1 MPPRG
6 LRARL
11 TIAFLGIVAI
21 ALALSGYLVVDRVSH
36 EFELQERAA
45 QAARTSAVSS
55 AVRSLAQSVAGTK
68 RIIDSKG
75 NLNAKVRE
83 RFLLQD
89 PELQQLALE
98 IARADV
104 RVRFGTWDPDKE
116 HFSPAADSEF
126 LISSDGAVLE
136 PGEGRDSILLEP
148 NVELVGGAPTSIGI
162 EVTLISPLTTRA
174 WRVAGIT
181 GTITFVGILAMIF
194 AIIISAIAAA
204 RFAKPVQLLS
214 ETATAISDGD
224 LSARVPTG
232 IDVAANDEMVA
243 LLDDF
248 NLMADR
254 LQGSMQALRRERDR
268 GQEHLADVSHE
279 LRTPL
284 AALRAFVDLL
294 QDPATDAATRK
305 KLLVEAGRQLERMD
319 MLTSNILE
327 LSRFDAGIARPV
339 FMVADMR
346 ASVRAAVEQAS
357 AGARRA
363 GVAVDERMP
372 TRKVL
377 VRHDAVLVGQAV
389 ANLVSNALKF
399 TARGGRVLV
408 SVQLLSTGAATVS
421 VSDTGV
427 GISSEELPRI
437 FDRFYRGTEGLAAA
451 NQAARAT
458 GSGLGLAIVKSIV
471 DMHAGRIV
479 VESLPGEGTSFAL
492 TFPADP
498 EAVDEEVPEAATAPS
513 GPATLVS
520 FGRRAAAL
528 LGEVAKTSLRLRR
541 VLRADPPSSTVSE
554 TPASLSVAP
563 ESPKVL
569 KETPRD

>member
-1 MPPRG
+1 
-6 LRARL
+6 
-11 TIAFLGIVAI
+11 VAI
-21 ALALSGYLVVDRVSH
+21 ALALSGYLVVDRVSQ
-36 EFELQERAA
+36 EFETQERAA
-45 QAARTSAVSS
+45 QTARTAAVSS

-68 RIIDSKG
+68 NILNNNG
-75 NLNAKVRE
+75 ELNAKVRE
-83 RFLLQD
+83 RFSLQD

-104 RVRFGTWDPDKE
+104 RVRFGTWNPDKE
-116 HFSPAADSEF
+116 FFSPAAESEF
-126 LISSDGAVLE
+126 LISSEGAVLE
-136 PGEGRDSILLEP
+136 PGEARDSIQLEP
-148 NVELVGGAPTSIGI
+148 NVVIIGGAPSSISI

-174 WRVAGIT
+174 WRLAGIT
-181 GTITFVGILAMIF
+181 GTITFVGILAMIV
-194 AIIISAIAAA
+194 AIIISAFAAA

-214 ETATAISDGD
+214 ETATAISDGN
-224 LSARVPTG
+224 LSARVQTG
-232 IDVAANDEMVA
+232 IEVAANDEMVA
-243 LLDDF
+243 LLDQF

-294 QDPATDAATRK
+294 QDPATDEATRK
-305 KLLVEAGRQLERMD
+305 RLFVEAGRQLERMD
-319 MLTSNILE
+319 ALTSNILE

-339 FMVADMR
+339 FVVGDMR
-346 ASVRAAVEQAS
+346 SSVRAAVEQAA
-357 AGARRA
+357 AGARRV

-377 VRHDAVLVGQAV
+377 VRHDAALVGQAV
-389 ANLVSNALKF
+389 ANLVANALKF
-399 TARGGRVLV
+399 TARGGSVLV
-408 SVQLLSTGAATVS
+408 SVQLLSTGAATVT
-421 VSDTGV
+421 VRDTGV
-427 GISSEELPRI
+427 GISSDELPRI

-451 NQAARAT
+451 NRAARAT

-498 EAVDEEVPEAATAPS
+498 EALDDELPDAAPTQA

-554 TPASLSVAP
+554 QPASLSVAP
-563 ESPKVL
+563 ESIEVPK
-569 KETPRD
+569 ERPRD

>member
-1 MPPRG
+1 
-6 LRARL
+6 
-11 TIAFLGIVAI
+11 
-21 ALALSGYLVVDRVSH
+21 
-36 EFELQERAA
+36 
-45 QAARTSAVSS
+45 
-55 AVRSLAQSVAGTK
+55 
-68 RIIDSKG
+68 
-75 NLNAKVRE
+75 
-83 RFLLQD
+83 LLQD
-89 PELQQLALE
+89 PELQQLSLA
-98 IARADV
+98 IARSDV
-104 RVRFGTWDPDKE
+104 RVRFGTWNPDKE
-116 HFSPAADSEF
+116 FFSPAAESEF

-136 PGEGRDSILLEP
+136 PGEARDSILLEP
-148 NVELVGGAPTSIGI
+148 SVIIIDGGPRSIGI

-181 GTITFVGILAMIF
+181 GTITFVGILAMIV
-194 AIIISAIAAA
+194 AIIISTIAAA

-232 IDVAANDEMVA
+232 IEVAANDEMVA
-243 LLDDF
+243 LLDQF

-294 QDPATDAATRK
+294 QEPSTDEATRR
-305 KLLVEAGRQLERMD
+305 KLFVEAGRQLERMD
-319 MLTSNILE
+319 SLTSNILE
-327 LSRFDAGIARPV
+327 LSRFDAGIARPI
-339 FMVADMR
+339 FLVADMR
-346 ASVRAAVEQAS
+346 ASVQLAVEQAA

-377 VRHDAVLVGQAV
+377 VRHDSALVGQAV
-389 ANLVSNALKF
+389 ANLVANALKF
-399 TARGGRVLV
+399 TTRGGSVLV
-408 SVQLLSTGAATVS
+408 SVQLLSTGAATVT
-421 VSDTGV
+421 VRDTGV
-427 GISSEELPRI
+427 GISSDELPRI
-437 FDRFYRGTEGLAAA
+437 FDRFYRGTEGLAAT
-451 NQAARAT
+451 NRAARAT

-498 EAVDEEVPEAATAPS
+498 EAVGEEVPETAVAS
-513 GPATLVS
+513 TGPATLVS

-554 TPASLSVAP
+554 TPASLSAAP
-563 ESPKVL
+563 ESTEVP
-569 KETPRD
+569 KETPRG

>member
-1 MPPRG
+1 MSPRG

-11 TIAFLGIVAI
+11 TIAFLGIVVI
-21 ALALSGYLVVDRVSH
+21 SLALSGYLVVDRVSQ
-36 EFELQERAA
+36 EFETQERDA
-45 QAARTSAVSS
+45 QETRTAAVSS
-55 AVRSLAQSVAGTK
+55 AVRSLAQSVAGTQG
-68 RIIDSKG
+68 IIDDTG
-75 NLNAKVRE
+75 QLNLEVRE

-89 PELQQLALE
+89 SEIQQLALE

-104 RVRFGTWDPDKE
+104 RIRFGTWNPDKE
-116 HFSPAADSEF
+116 FFSPSAESEF
-126 LISSDGAVLE
+126 LISSDGAILDPKE
-136 PGEGRDSILLEP
+136 SRDSILLEP
-148 NVELVGGAPTSIGI
+148 SVVLLGGAPASIGI

-174 WRVAGIT
+174 WRVAEIT
-181 GTITFVGILAMIF
+181 RTIAFVAVLAMIV
-194 AIIISAIAAA
+194 AIIVSAFAAA

-224 LSARVPTG
+224 LAARVPTG
-232 IDVAANDEMVA
+232 LRVAANDEMVA
-243 LLDDF
+243 LLDQF

-268 GQEHLADVSHE
+268 GREHLADVSHE

-294 QDPATDAATRK
+294 QDPTTDSATK
-305 KLLVEAGRQLERMD
+305 KRLLSEAGRQLERMD
-319 MLTSNILE
+319 ALTSNILE

-339 FMVADMR
+339 FLIADMR
-346 ASVRAAVEQAS
+346 ASVRAAVEQAA

-377 VRHDAVLVGQAV
+377 VRHDTALVGQAV
-389 ANLVSNALKF
+389 ANLVANALKF
-399 TARGGRVLV
+399 TPRGGSVFV
-408 SVQLLSTGAATVS
+408 SVQLLSTGAATVT
-421 VSDTGV
+421 VRDTGV
-427 GISSEELPRI
+427 GISSDELPRI
-437 FDRFYRGTEGLAAA
+437 FNRFYRGTEGLAAA
-451 NQAARAT
+451 NRAT
-458 GSGLGLAIVKSIV
+458 RAMGSGLGLAIVKSIV
-471 DMHAGRIV
+471 DMHAGRVV
-479 VESLPGEGTSFAL
+479 VESLPDEGASFAL

-498 EAVDEEVPEAATAPS
+498 EAVGEEVPESTTVSP

-541 VLRADPPSSTVSE
+541 VLRADPPSSTVGVTTASGSE
-554 TPASLSVAP
+554 TPQGAKAP
-563 ESPKVL
+563 
-569 KETPRD
+569 KETLRD

>member
-11 TIAFLGIVAI
+11 TIAFLGVVAI
-21 ALALSGYLVVDRVSH
+21 SLALSGYLVIDRVSH
-36 EFELQERAA
+36 EFETQERAA
-45 QAARTSAVSS
+45 QTARTAAVSS

-68 RIIDSKG
+68 SILDSKG
-75 NLNAKVRE
+75 ELNAKVRE

-104 RVRFGTWDPDKE
+104 RVRFGTWNPDKE
-116 HFSPAADSEF
+116 FFSPAADSEF
-126 LISSDGAVLE
+126 LISSEGAVLE
-136 PGEGRDSILLEP
+136 PDEARDSIVLEP
-148 NVELVGGAPTSIGI
+148 NVVIIGGAPSSISI

-174 WRVAGIT
+174 WRLAGIT
-181 GTITFVGILAMIF
+181 GTITFVGILAMIV
-194 AIIISAIAAA
+194 AIIVSTFAAA

-214 ETATAISDGD
+214 ETATSISDGN

-232 IDVAANDEMVA
+232 IEVAANDEMVA
-243 LLDDF
+243 LLDQF
-248 NLMADR
+248 NLMAER

-294 QDPATDAATRK
+294 QDEGTDEATRK
-305 KLLVEAGRQLERMD
+305 RLFVEAGRQLERMD
-319 MLTSNILE
+319 SLTSNILE

-339 FMVADMR
+339 FVVADMR
-346 ASVRAAVEQAS
+346 SSVRAAVEQAA

-377 VRHDAVLVGQAV
+377 VRHDAALVGQAV
-389 ANLVSNALKF
+389 ANLVANALKF
-399 TARGGRVLV
+399 TARGGSVLV
-408 SVQLLSTGAATVS
+408 SVQLLSTGAATVT
-421 VSDTGV
+421 VRDTGV
-427 GISSEELPRI
+427 GISSDELPRI
-437 FDRFYRGTEGLAAA
+437 FDRFCGTEGLAAA
-451 NQAARAT
+451 NRAARAT

-498 EAVDEEVPEAATAPS
+498 EALGDEIPEVAPAQA

-554 TPASLSVAP
+554 TPASLSAAP
-563 ESPKVL
+563 ESTEAPKE
-569 KETPRD
+569 KPRG

>member
-1 MPPRG
+1 M
-6 LRARL
+6 
-11 TIAFLGIVAI
+11 
-21 ALALSGYLVVDRVSH
+21 
-36 EFELQERAA
+36 
-45 QAARTSAVSS
+45 SS

-68 RIIDSKG
+68 DILDSNG
-75 NLNAKVRE
+75 ELNAEVRE

-89 PELQQLALE
+89 PELQQLALD

-104 RVRFGTWDPDKE
+104 RVRFGTWNPDKE
-116 HFSPAADSEF
+116 FFSPAAESEF

-136 PGEGRDSILLEP
+136 PGEARDSILLEP
-148 NVELVGGAPTSIGI
+148 NVVIIGGAPSSISI

-174 WRVAGIT
+174 SRLAGIT
-181 GTITFVGILAMIF
+181 GTITFVGILAMIV
-194 AIIISAIAAA
+194 AIIVSTFAAA

-214 ETATAISDGD
+214 ETATSISDGN

-232 IDVAANDEMVA
+232 IEVAANDEMVA
-243 LLDDF
+243 LLDQF
-248 NLMADR
+248 NLMAER

-294 QDPATDAATRK
+294 QDEGTDEATRK
-305 KLLVEAGRQLERMD
+305 RLFVEAGRQLERMD
-319 MLTSNILE
+319 SLTSNILE

-339 FMVADMR
+339 FVVADMR
-346 ASVRAAVEQAS
+346 SSVRAAVEQAA

-377 VRHDAVLVGQAV
+377 VRHDAALVGQAV
-389 ANLVSNALKF
+389 ANLVANALKF
-399 TARGGRVLV
+399 TARGGSVLV
-408 SVQLLSTGAATVS
+408 SVQLLSTGAATVT
-421 VSDTGV
+421 VRDTGV
-427 GISSEELPRI
+427 GISSDELPRI

-451 NQAARAT
+451 NRAARAT

-498 EAVDEEVPEAATAPS
+498 EALGDELPEAAPTQA

-554 TPASLSVAP
+554 TPASLSAAP
-563 ESPKVL
+563 ESTEAPKE
-569 KETPRD
+569 KPRG

>member
-21 ALALSGYLVVDRVSH
+21 SLALSAFLVVDRVSK
-36 EFELQERAA
+36 EFETQERAA

-68 RIIDSKG
+68 NIIDSKG
-75 NLNAKVRE
+75 RLNTKVRE

-89 PELQQLALE
+89 PELQQLALG
-98 IARADV
+98 IARSDV
-104 RVRFGTWDPDKE
+104 RVRFGTWNPDKE
-116 HFSPAADSEF
+116 FFSPAAESEF

-136 PGEGRDSILLEP
+136 PGEARDSIQLEP
-148 NVELVGGAPTSIGI
+148 SVVIIGGAPVSIGI

-174 WRVAGIT
+174 WRLAGIT
-181 GTITFVGILAMIF
+181 GTIAFVGILAMIV
-194 AIIISAIAAA
+194 AIIISTIAAA

-232 IDVAANDEMVA
+232 LEVAANDEMVA
-243 LLDDF
+243 LLDQF

-284 AALRAFVDLL
+284 AALRAFIDLL
-294 QDPATDAATRK
+294 QEPSTDEATRK
-305 KLLVEAGRQLERMD
+305 KLFVEAGRQLERMD
-319 MLTSNILE
+319 SLTSNILE

-339 FMVADMR
+339 FVVADMR
-346 ASVRAAVEQAS
+346 ASVQLAVEQAA

-377 VRHDAVLVGQAV
+377 VRHDAALVGQAV
-389 ANLVSNALKF
+389 ANLVANALKF
-399 TARGGRVLV
+399 TTRGGSVLV
-408 SVQLLSTGAATVS
+408 SVQLLSTGAATVT
-421 VSDTGV
+421 VRDTGV
-427 GISSEELPRI
+427 GISSDELPRI

-451 NQAARAT
+451 SRAARAT

-492 TFPADP
+492 TFPVDP
-498 EAVDEEVPEAATAPS
+498 EAIEEEVPEAPPAEA

-528 LGEVAKTSLRLRR
+528 LGEVAKTSLRLRS
-541 VLRADPPSSTVSE
+541 VLRADPPSSTLSE

-563 ESPKVL
+563 ESSEVPKESL
-569 KETPRD
+569 RD

>member
-1 MPPRG
+1 
-6 LRARL
+6 
-11 TIAFLGIVAI
+11 VAI
-21 ALALSGYLVVDRVSH
+21 SLALSAYLVVDRVSQ
-36 EFELQERAA
+36 EFETQERAA
-45 QAARTSAVSS
+45 QTARTAAVSS
-55 AVRSLAQSVAGTK
+55 AIRSLAQSVAGTDD
-68 RIIDSKG
+68 IIDSKG
-75 NLNAKVRE
+75 QLNEKVRE

-89 PELQQLALE
+89 PELQQLALG

-104 RVRFGTWDPDKE
+104 RVRFGTWNPDKE
-116 HFSPAADSEF
+116 FFSPAAESEF
-126 LISSDGAVLE
+126 QISSDGAVLE
-136 PGEGRDSILLEP
+136 PGEARDSIQLEP
-148 NVELVGGAPTSIGI
+148 SVVIIGGAPSSISI
-162 EVTLISPLTTRA
+162 EVTLISPLTTRE
-174 WRVAGIT
+174 WRLAGIT
-181 GTITFVGILAMIF
+181 GTITFVGILAMIV
-194 AIIISAIAAA
+194 AIIISTIAAA

-232 IDVAANDEMVA
+232 IEVAANDEMVA
-243 LLDDF
+243 LLNQF

-254 LQGSMQALRRERDR
+254 LQGSMQALRRERDL

-294 QDPATDAATRK
+294 QDSGTDEATRK
-305 KLLVEAGRQLERMD
+305 KLFIEAGRQLERMD
-319 MLTSNILE
+319 SLTSNILE

-339 FMVADMR
+339 FVVADIR
-346 ASVRAAVEQAS
+346 ASVQLAVEQAA

-363 GVAVDERMP
+363 GVAVDERVP

-377 VRHDAVLVGQAV
+377 VRHDAALVGQAV
-389 ANLVSNALKF
+389 ANLVANALKF
-399 TARGGRVLV
+399 TTRGGSVLV
-408 SVQLLSTGAATVS
+408 SVQLLSTGAATVT
-421 VSDTGV
+421 VRDTGV
-427 GISSEELPRI
+427 GISSDELPRI

-451 NQAARAT
+451 SRAARAT

-498 EAVDEEVPEAATAPS
+498 EAVEEEVPEAPLTEA

-528 LGEVAKTSLRLRR
+528 LGEVAKTSLRLRS

-563 ESPKVL
+563 ESAEDP
-569 KETPRD
+569 KETQRG

>member
-1 MPPRG
+1 M
-6 LRARL
+6 
-11 TIAFLGIVAI
+11 AI
-21 ALALSGYLVVDRVSH
+21 SLVLSAYLVVDRVSQ
-36 EFELQERAA
+36 EFETQERAA
-45 QAARTSAVSS
+45 QTARTAAVSS
-55 AVRSLAQSVAGTK
+55 AIRSLAQSVAGTDD
-68 RIIDSKG
+68 IIDSKG
-75 NLNAKVRE
+75 QLNEKVRE

-89 PELQQLALE
+89 PELQQLALG

-104 RVRFGTWDPDKE
+104 RVRFGTWNPDKE
-116 HFSPAADSEF
+116 FFSPAAESEF
-126 LISSDGAVLE
+126 QISSDGAVLE
-136 PGEGRDSILLEP
+136 PGEARDSIQLEP
-148 NVELVGGAPTSIGI
+148 SVVIIGGAPSSISI
-162 EVTLISPLTTRA
+162 EVTLISPLTTRE
-174 WRVAGIT
+174 WRLAGIT
-181 GTITFVGILAMIF
+181 GTITFVGILAMIV
-194 AIIISAIAAA
+194 AIIISTIAAA

-232 IDVAANDEMVA
+232 IEVAANDEMVA
-243 LLDDF
+243 LLNQF

-294 QDPATDAATRK
+294 QDSGADEVTRK
-305 KLLVEAGRQLERMD
+305 KLFIEAGRQLERMD
-319 MLTSNILE
+319 SLTSNILE

-339 FMVADMR
+339 FVVADMR
-346 ASVRAAVEQAS
+346 ASVQLAVEQA
-357 AGARRA
+357 AVGARRA
-363 GVAVDERMP
+363 GVAVDERVP

-377 VRHDAVLVGQAV
+377 VRHDAALVGQAV
-389 ANLVSNALKF
+389 ANLVANALKF
-399 TARGGRVLV
+399 TTRGGSVLV
-408 SVQLLSTGAATVS
+408 SVQLLSTGAATVT
-421 VSDTGV
+421 VRDTGV
-427 GISSEELPRI
+427 GISSDELPRI
-437 FDRFYRGTEGLAAA
+437 FDRFYRGTEGLAATSR
-451 NQAARAT
+451 AARAT

-498 EAVDEEVPEAATAPS
+498 EAVEEEVPEAPLTEA

-528 LGEVAKTSLRLRR
+528 LGEVAKTSLRLRS

-563 ESPKVL
+563 ESAEDP
-569 KETPRD
+569 KETQRG

>member
-1 MPPRG
+1 M
-6 LRARL
+6 
-11 TIAFLGIVAI
+11 IVAI
-21 ALALSGYLVVDRVSH
+21 IVS
-36 EFELQERAA
+36 
-45 QAARTSAVSS
+45 T
-55 AVRSLAQSVAGTK
+55 
-68 RIIDSKG
+68 
-75 NLNAKVRE
+75 
-83 RFLLQD
+83 
-89 PELQQLALE
+89 
-98 IARADV
+98 
-104 RVRFGTWDPDKE
+104 
-116 HFSPAADSEF
+116 
-126 LISSDGAVLE
+126 
-136 PGEGRDSILLEP
+136 
-148 NVELVGGAPTSIGI
+148 
-162 EVTLISPLTTRA
+162 
-174 WRVAGIT
+174 
-181 GTITFVGILAMIF
+181 
-194 AIIISAIAAA
+194 IAAA

-214 ETATAISDGD
+214 ETATEISEGN

-232 IDVAANDEMVA
+232 IEVAANDEMVA
-243 LLDDF
+243 LLDQF

-294 QDPATDAATRK
+294 QDPATDEATRK
-305 KLLVEAGRQLERMD
+305 RLFVEAGRQLERMD
-319 MLTSNILE
+319 SLTSNILE

-339 FMVADMR
+339 FVVGDMR
-346 ASVRAAVEQAS
+346 SSVRAAVEQAA
-357 AGARRA
+357 AGARRV

-377 VRHDAVLVGQAV
+377 VRHDAALVGQAV
-389 ANLVSNALKF
+389 ANLVANALKF
-399 TARGGRVLV
+399 TARGGSVLV
-408 SVQLLSTGAATVS
+408 SVQLLSTGAATVT
-421 VSDTGV
+421 VRDTGV
-427 GISSEELPRI
+427 GISSDELPRI

-451 NQAARAT
+451 NRAARAT

-498 EAVDEEVPEAATAPS
+498 EAVDDELPEAAPAQA

-554 TPASLSVAP
+554 QPASLSVAP
-563 ESPKVL
+563 ESAAVPKE
-569 KETPRD
+569 KPRD

>member
-1 MPPRG
+1 
-6 LRARL
+6 
-11 TIAFLGIVAI
+11 VAI
-21 ALALSGYLVVDRVSH
+21 SLVLSAYLVVDRVSQ
-36 EFELQERAA
+36 EFETQERAA
-45 QAARTSAVSS
+45 QTARTAAVSS
-55 AVRSLAQSVAGTK
+55 AIRSLAQSVAGTDD
-68 RIIDSKG
+68 IIDSKG
-75 NLNAKVRE
+75 QLNEKVRE

-89 PELQQLALE
+89 PELQQLALG

-104 RVRFGTWDPDKE
+104 RVRFGTWNPDKE
-116 HFSPAADSEF
+116 FFSPAAESEF
-126 LISSDGAVLE
+126 QISSDGAALE
-136 PGEGRDSILLEP
+136 PGEARDSIQLEP
-148 NVELVGGAPTSIGI
+148 SVVIIGGAPSSISI

-174 WRVAGIT
+174 SRLAGIT
-181 GTITFVGILAMIF
+181 GTITFVGILAMIV
-194 AIIISAIAAA
+194 AIIVSTIAAA

-232 IDVAANDEMVA
+232 IEVAANDEMVA
-243 LLDDF
+243 LLNQF

-268 GQEHLADVSHE
+268 GREHLADVSHE

-294 QDPATDAATRK
+294 QDSGTDEVTRK
-305 KLLVEAGRQLERMD
+305 RLFAEAGRQLERMD
-319 MLTSNILE
+319 SLTSNILE

-339 FMVADMR
+339 FVVADIR
-346 ASVRAAVEQAS
+346 ASVQLAVEQAA

-363 GVAVDERMP
+363 GVAVDERVP

-377 VRHDAVLVGQAV
+377 VRHDAALVGQAV
-389 ANLVSNALKF
+389 ANLVANALKF
-399 TARGGRVLV
+399 TTRGGSVLV
-408 SVQLLSTGAATVS
+408 SVQLLSTGAATVT
-421 VSDTGV
+421 VRDTGV
-427 GISSEELPRI
+427 GISSDELPRI
-437 FDRFYRGTEGLAAA
+437 FDRFYRGTEGLAATSR
-451 NQAARAT
+451 AARAT

-498 EAVDEEVPEAATAPS
+498 EAVEEEVPEAPLTEA

-528 LGEVAKTSLRLRR
+528 LGEVAKTSLRLRS

-563 ESPKVL
+563 ESAEDP
-569 KETPRD
+569 KETQRG

>member
-1 MPPRG
+1 M
-6 LRARL
+6 
-11 TIAFLGIVAI
+11 
-21 ALALSGYLVVDRVSH
+21 
-36 EFELQERAA
+36 
-45 QAARTSAVSS
+45 
-55 AVRSLAQSVAGTK
+55 AGNK
-68 RIIDSKG
+68 QIIDSKG
-75 NLNAKVRE
+75 KLNVKVRE

-104 RVRFGTWDPDKE
+104 LVRFGTLNPDTE

-126 LISSDGAVLE
+126 LISSDSAVLAADE
-136 PGEGRDSILLEP
+136 ARDSIQLEP
-148 NVELVGGAPTSIGI
+148 SVELIGGAPSSVAI
-162 EVTLISPLTTRA
+162 EVTLISPLTTRE
-174 WRVAGIT
+174 WRIAGIT
-181 GTITFVGILAMIF
+181 GTITFVGIVAMIV

-214 ETATAISDGD
+214 ETATAISEGN

-243 LLDDF
+243 LLTKF

-254 LQGSMQALRRERDR
+254 LEGSMKALRRERDL

-294 QDPATDAATRK
+294 QDPSTDEATRK
-305 KLLVEAGRQLERMD
+305 KLFVESSRQLERMD
-319 MLTSNILE
+319 ALTSNILE
-327 LSRFDAGIARPV
+327 LSRFDAGIARPAFV
-339 FMVADMR
+339 VTDMR
-346 ASVRAAVEQAS
+346 GSVRAAVEQAA

-363 GVAVDERMP
+363 GVAVDERLP

-377 VRHDAVLVGQAV
+377 VRHDPALVGQAV
-389 ANLVSNALKF
+389 ANLVANALKF
-399 TARGGRVLV
+399 TPRGGNVVV
-408 SVQLLSTGAATVS
+408 SIQLLSTGAATVT
-421 VSDTGV
+421 VRDTGV

-451 NQAARAT
+451 NRAARAT

-471 DMHAGRIV
+471 DLHAGRIV

-498 EAVDEEVPEAATAPS
+498 EALGEEVPDPS
-513 GPATLVS
+513 PTQPGPATLVS

-554 TPASLSVAP
+554 TPAQLSAAP
-563 ESPKVL
+563 TSPDEP
-569 KETPRD
+569 KENPGG

>member
-1 MPPRG
+1 
-6 LRARL
+6 
-11 TIAFLGIVAI
+11 VAI
-21 ALALSGYLVVDRVSH
+21 SLVLSAYLVVDRVSQ
-36 EFELQERAA
+36 EFETQERAA
-45 QAARTSAVSS
+45 QTARTAAVSS
-55 AVRSLAQSVAGTK
+55 AIRSLAQSVAGTDD
-68 RIIDSKG
+68 IIDSKG
-75 NLNAKVRE
+75 QLNEKVRE

-89 PELQQLALE
+89 PELQQLALG

-104 RVRFGTWDPDKE
+104 RVRFGTWNPDKE
-116 HFSPAADSEF
+116 FFSPAAESEF
-126 LISSDGAVLE
+126 QISSDGAALE
-136 PGEGRDSILLEP
+136 PGEARDSIQLEP
-148 NVELVGGAPTSIGI
+148 SVVIIGGAPSSISI

-174 WRVAGIT
+174 SRLAGIT
-181 GTITFVGILAMIF
+181 GTITFVGILAMIV
-194 AIIISAIAAA
+194 AIIVSTIAAA

-232 IDVAANDEMVA
+232 IEVAANDEMVA
-243 LLDDF
+243 LLNQF

-294 QDPATDAATRK
+294 QDPGTDEVTRK
-305 KLLVEAGRQLERMD
+305 RLFAEASRQLERMD
-319 MLTSNILE
+319 SLTSNILE

-339 FMVADMR
+339 FVVADMR
-346 ASVRAAVEQAS
+346 ASVQLAVEQAA

-363 GVAVDERMP
+363 GVAVDERVP

-377 VRHDAVLVGQAV
+377 VRHDAALVGQAV
-389 ANLVSNALKF
+389 ANLVANALKF
-399 TARGGRVLV
+399 TTRGGSVLV
-408 SVQLLSTGAATVS
+408 SVQLLSTGAATVT
-421 VSDTGV
+421 VRDTGV
-427 GISSEELPRI
+427 GISSDELPRI
-437 FDRFYRGTEGLAAA
+437 FDRFYRGTEGLAATSR
-451 NQAARAT
+451 AARAT

-498 EAVDEEVPEAATAPS
+498 EAVEEEVPEAPLTEA

-528 LGEVAKTSLRLRR
+528 LGEVAKTSLRLRS

-563 ESPKVL
+563 ESAEDL
-569 KETPRD
+569 KETQRG

>member
-1 MPPRG
+1 M
-6 LRARL
+6 
-11 TIAFLGIVAI
+11 AI
-21 ALALSGYLVVDRVSH
+21 SLVLSAYLVVDRVSQ
-36 EFELQERAA
+36 EFETQERAA
-45 QAARTSAVSS
+45 QTARTAAVSS
-55 AVRSLAQSVAGTK
+55 AIRSLAQSVAGTDD
-68 RIIDSKG
+68 IIDSKG
-75 NLNAKVRE
+75 QLNEKVRE

-89 PELQQLALE
+89 PELQQLALG

-104 RVRFGTWDPDKE
+104 RVRFGTWNPDKE
-116 HFSPAADSEF
+116 FFSPAAESEF
-126 LISSDGAVLE
+126 QISSDGAALE
-136 PGEGRDSILLEP
+136 PGEARDSIQLEP
-148 NVELVGGAPTSIGI
+148 SVVIIGGAPSSISI

-174 WRVAGIT
+174 SRLAGIT
-181 GTITFVGILAMIF
+181 GTITFVGILAMIV
-194 AIIISAIAAA
+194 AIIVSTIAAA

-232 IDVAANDEMVA
+232 IEVAANDEMVA
-243 LLDDF
+243 LLNQF

-294 QDPATDAATRK
+294 QDPGTDEVTRK
-305 KLLVEAGRQLERMD
+305 RLFAEAGRQLERMD
-319 MLTSNILE
+319 SLTSNILE

-339 FMVADMR
+339 FVVADIR
-346 ASVRAAVEQAS
+346 ASVQLAVEQAA

-363 GVAVDERMP
+363 GVAVDERVP

-377 VRHDAVLVGQAV
+377 VRHDAALVGQAV
-389 ANLVSNALKF
+389 ANLVANALKF
-399 TARGGRVLV
+399 TTRGGSVLV
-408 SVQLLSTGAATVS
+408 SVQLLSTGAATVT
-421 VSDTGV
+421 VRDTGV
-427 GISSEELPRI
+427 GISSDELPRI
-437 FDRFYRGTEGLAAA
+437 FDRFYRGTEGLAATSR
-451 NQAARAT
+451 AARAT

-498 EAVDEEVPEAATAPS
+498 EAVEEEVPEAPLTEA

-528 LGEVAKTSLRLRR
+528 LGEVAKTSLRLRS

-563 ESPKVL
+563 ESAEDL
-569 KETPRD
+569 KETQRG

>member
-1 MPPRG
+1 
-6 LRARL
+6 
-11 TIAFLGIVAI
+11 VAI
-21 ALALSGYLVVDRVSH
+21 SLALSGYLVVDRVSQ
-36 EFELQERAA
+36 EFETQERAA
-45 QAARTSAVSS
+45 QTARTAAVSS

-68 RIIDSKG
+68 DILDSNG
-75 NLNAKVRE
+75 ELNAEVRE

-89 PELQQLALE
+89 PELQQLALD

-104 RVRFGTWDPDKE
+104 RVRFGTWNPDKE
-116 HFSPAADSEF
+116 FFSPAAESEF

-136 PGEGRDSILLEP
+136 PGEARDSILLEP
-148 NVELVGGAPTSIGI
+148 NVVIIGGAPSSISI

-174 WRVAGIT
+174 SRLAGVT
-181 GTITFVGILAMIF
+181 GTITFVGILAMIVS
-194 AIIISAIAAA
+194 IIISTIAAA

-232 IDVAANDEMVA
+232 IAVAANDEMVA
-243 LLDDF
+243 LLDQF

-294 QDPATDAATRK
+294 QDPGTDEATRK
-305 KLLVEAGRQLERMD
+305 KLFVEAGRQLERMD
-319 MLTSNILE
+319 SLTSNILE

-339 FMVADMR
+339 FVVADVR
-346 ASVRAAVEQAS
+346 ASVQLAVEQAA

-377 VRHDAVLVGQAV
+377 VRHDAALVGQAV
-389 ANLVSNALKF
+389 ANLVANALKF
-399 TARGGRVLV
+399 TARGGSVLV
-408 SVQLLSTGAATVS
+408 SVQLLSTGAATVT
-421 VSDTGV
+421 VRDTGV
-427 GISSEELPRI
+427 GISSDELPRI
-437 FDRFYRGTEGLAAA
+437 FDRFYRGTEGLAAT
-451 NQAARAT
+451 NRAARAT

-498 EAVDEEVPEAATAPS
+498 EVVGDELPEAAPAQT

-528 LGEVAKTSLRLRR
+528 LGEVAKTSLRLRS
-541 VLRADPPSSTVSE
+541 VLRADPPSSTLSE

-563 ESPKVL
+563 ESAEDP
-569 KETPRD
+569 KETPRG

>member
-1 MPPRG
+1 VPPRG

-148 NVELVGGAPTSIGI
+148 NIELIGGAPSSVGI

-181 GTITFVGILAMIF
+181 GTIIFVGIIAMIF

-214 ETATAISDGD
+214 ETAMAISDGD

-232 IDVAANDEMVA
+232 IEVAANEEMVA

-305 KLLVEAGRQLERMD
+305 KLFVEAGRQLERMD

-339 FMVADMR
+339 FMVGDMR
-346 ASVRAAVEQAS
+346 ASVRAAVEQAA

-399 TARGGRVLV
+399 TPRGGSVLV

-421 VSDTGV
+421 VRDTGV

-498 EAVDEEVPEAATAPS
+498 EAVDEEVPDAASAPS

-528 LGEVAKTSLRLRR
+528 LGEVAKTTLRLRR

-563 ESPKVL
+563 ESPKAL

>member
-1 MPPRG
+1 VPPRG

-148 NVELVGGAPTSIGI
+148 NIELIGGAPSSVGI

-181 GTITFVGILAMIF
+181 GTIIFVGIIAMIF

-214 ETATAISDGD
+214 ETAMAISDGD

-232 IDVAANDEMVA
+232 IEVAANEEMVA

-305 KLLVEAGRQLERMD
+305 KLFVEAGRQLERMD

-346 ASVRAAVEQAS
+346 ASVRAAVEQAA

-399 TARGGRVLV
+399 TPRGGSVLV

-421 VSDTGV
+421 VRDTGV

-498 EAVDEEVPEAATAPS
+498 EAVDEEVPDAASAPS

-528 LGEVAKTSLRLRR
+528 LGEVAKTTLRLRR

-563 ESPKVL
+563 ESPEGL

>member
-36 EFELQERAA
+36 EFETQERAA

-75 NLNAKVRE
+75 NLNTNVRE

-89 PELQQLALE
+89 PELQQLALA

-136 PGEGRDSILLEP
+136 AGEARDSILLEP
-148 NVELVGGAPTSIGI
+148 NVVVIGGAPSSIGI

-174 WRVAGIT
+174 WRVAGVT
-181 GTITFVGILAMIF
+181 GTITFVGILAMIV
-194 AIIISAIAAA
+194 AIIISAFAAA

-214 ETATAISDGD
+214 ETATAISDGN

-232 IDVAANDEMVA
+232 IEVAANDEMVA

-294 QDPATDAATRK
+294 QDEGTDEVTRK
-305 KLLVEAGRQLERMD
+305 KLFVEAGRQLERMD
-319 MLTSNILE
+319 QLTSNILE

-339 FMVADMR
+339 FVVADMR
-346 ASVRAAVEQAS
+346 TSVRAAVEQAA

-377 VRHDAVLVGQAV
+377 VRHDAMLVGQAV
-389 ANLVSNALKF
+389 ANLVANALKF
-399 TARGGRVLV
+399 TARGGSVLV
-408 SVQLLSTGAATVS
+408 SVQLLSTGAATVT
-421 VSDTGV
+421 VRDTGV

-451 NQAARAT
+451 NRAARAT

-498 EAVDEEVPEAATAPS
+498 EAIGEEAPEAAAAPS

-528 LGEVAKTSLRLRR
+528 VGEVAKTSLRLRR
-541 VLRADPPSSTVSE
+541 VLRADPSSSTVSE
-554 TPASLSVAP
+554 TPASESVAP
-563 ESPKVL
+563 EHSETL

>member
-1 MPPRG
+1 
-6 LRARL
+6 
-11 TIAFLGIVAI
+11 
-21 ALALSGYLVVDRVSH
+21 
-36 EFELQERAA
+36 
-45 QAARTSAVSS
+45 
-55 AVRSLAQSVAGTK
+55 
-68 RIIDSKG
+68 
-75 NLNAKVRE
+75 
-83 RFLLQD
+83 LLQD
-89 PELQQLALE
+89 PELQQLALD

-104 RVRFGTWDPDKE
+104 RVRFGTWNPDKE
-116 HFSPAADSEF
+116 FFSPAAESEF

-136 PGEGRDSILLEP
+136 PGEARDSIQLEP
-148 NVELVGGAPTSIGI
+148 SVVIIGGAPSSISI

-174 WRVAGIT
+174 WRLAGIT
-181 GTITFVGILAMIF
+181 GTITFVGILAMIV
-194 AIIISAIAAA
+194 AIVVSTIAAA

-214 ETATAISDGD
+214 ETATAISDGN

-232 IDVAANDEMVA
+232 IEVAANDEMVA
-243 LLDDF
+243 LLDQF

-294 QDPATDAATRK
+294 QDSTTDDATRK
-305 KLLVEAGRQLERMD
+305 RLFVEAGRQLERMD
-319 MLTSNILE
+319 ALTSNILE

-339 FMVADMR
+339 FVVGDMR
-346 ASVRAAVEQAS
+346 SSVRAAVEQAA

-377 VRHDAVLVGQAV
+377 VRHDAALVGQAV
-389 ANLVSNALKF
+389 ANLVANALKF
-399 TARGGRVLV
+399 TPRGGSVLV
-408 SVQLLSTGAATVS
+408 SVQLLSTGASTVT
-421 VSDTGV
+421 VRDTGV
-427 GISSEELPRI
+427 GISSDELPRI

-451 NQAARAT
+451 NRTARAT

-479 VESLPGEGTSFAL
+479 VESLPGEGASFAL

-498 EAVDEEVPEAATAPS
+498 EAVDEEVPETAVAAS

-563 ESPKVL
+563 ESTEAP
-569 KETPRD
+569 KETPRG

>member
-1 MPPRG
+1 M
-6 LRARL
+6 
-11 TIAFLGIVAI
+11 AI
-21 ALALSGYLVVDRVSH
+21 SLALSGYLVVDRVSH
-36 EFELQERAA
+36 EFETQERAA

-55 AVRSLAQSVAGTK
+55 AVRSLAQSVAGAK
-68 RIIDSKG
+68 GIIDSRG
-75 NLNAKVRE
+75 RLNAKVRE

-89 PELQQLALE
+89 PELQQLSLA
-98 IARADV
+98 IARSDV
-104 RVRFGTWDPDKE
+104 RVRFGTWNPDKE
-116 HFSPAADSEF
+116 FFSPAAESEF

-136 PGEGRDSILLEP
+136 PGEARDSILLEP
-148 NVELVGGAPTSIGI
+148 SVVIIDGGPRSIGI

-181 GTITFVGILAMIF
+181 GTITFVGILAMIV
-194 AIIISAIAAA
+194 AIIISTIAAA

-232 IDVAANDEMVA
+232 IEVAANDEMVA
-243 LLDDF
+243 LLDQF

-294 QDPATDAATRK
+294 QEPSTDEATRR
-305 KLLVEAGRQLERMD
+305 KLFVEAGRQLERMD
-319 MLTSNILE
+319 SLTSNILE
-327 LSRFDAGIARPV
+327 LSRFDAGIARPI
-339 FMVADMR
+339 FLVADMR
-346 ASVRAAVEQAS
+346 ASVQLAVEQAA

-377 VRHDAVLVGQAV
+377 VRHDSALVGQAV
-389 ANLVSNALKF
+389 ANLVANALKF
-399 TARGGRVLV
+399 TTRGGSVLV
-408 SVQLLSTGAATVS
+408 SVQLLSTGAATVT
-421 VSDTGV
+421 VRDTGV
-427 GISSEELPRI
+427 GISSDELPRI

-451 NQAARAT
+451 NRAARAT

-498 EAVDEEVPEAATAPS
+498 EAVGEEVPETAVTS
-513 GPATLVS
+513 TGPATLVS

-563 ESPKVL
+563 ESAEAPK
-569 KETPRD
+569 EIPRD

>member
-1 MPPRG
+1 M
-6 LRARL
+6 
-11 TIAFLGIVAI
+11 
-21 ALALSGYLVVDRVSH
+21 
-36 EFELQERAA
+36 
-45 QAARTSAVSS
+45 
-55 AVRSLAQSVAGTK
+55 
-68 RIIDSKG
+68 
-75 NLNAKVRE
+75 
-83 RFLLQD
+83 LQD
-89 PELQQLALE
+89 PDLQQIALGV
-98 IARADV
+98 ARADV

-116 HFSPAADSEF
+116 HFSPAANSEF
-126 LISSDGAVLE
+126 LISSDGAALE
-136 PGEGRDSILLEP
+136 PGEARDSIVLDP
-148 NVELVGGAPTSIGI
+148 SVTIVGGAPTTIGI

-174 WRVAGIT
+174 SRVAGIT
-181 GTITFVGILAMIF
+181 GTIIFVGILAMIV
-194 AIIISAIAAA
+194 AIIISTIAAA

-214 ETATAISDGD
+214 ETATAIGDGD

-232 IDVAANDEMVA
+232 IEVAANDEMVA
-243 LLDDF
+243 LLDQF

-254 LQGSMQALRRERDR
+254 LQGSMQALSRERDR

-294 QDPATDAATRK
+294 QDPSTDDATKRK
-305 KLLVEAGRQLERMD
+305 LFVESGRQLERMD
-319 MLTSNILE
+319 LLTSNILE

-339 FMVADMR
+339 LVVDDMR
-346 ASVRAAVEQAS
+346 TSVRAAVEQAA

-377 VRHDAVLVGQAV
+377 VRHDAALVGQAV
-389 ANLVSNALKF
+389 ANLVANALKF
-399 TARGGRVLV
+399 TPRGGSVLV

-421 VSDTGV
+421 VRDTGV
-427 GISSEELPRI
+427 GIASDELPRI

-451 NQAARAT
+451 GRAVRAS

-479 VESLPGEGTSFAL
+479 VESLPGEGTSFSL

-498 EAVDEEVPEAATAPS
+498 EAVGEELPESAQAAPA
-513 GPATLVS
+513 PATLVS

-541 VLRADPPSSTVSE
+541 VLRAEPPSSTVNE
-554 TPASLSVAP
+554 TPDPLRSGP
-563 ESPKVL
+563 ESDTEV
-569 KETPRD
+569 KEPIRD

>member
-36 EFELQERAA
+36 EFETQERAA

-89 PELQQLALE
+89 PELQQLALA

-136 PGEGRDSILLEP
+136 AGEARDSILLEP
-148 NVELVGGAPTSIGI
+148 NVVVIGGAPSSIGI

-174 WRVAGIT
+174 WRVAGVT
-181 GTITFVGILAMIF
+181 GTITFVGILAMIV
-194 AIIISAIAAA
+194 AIIISAFAAA

-214 ETATAISDGD
+214 ETATAISDGN

-232 IDVAANDEMVA
+232 IEVAANDEMVA

-294 QDPATDAATRK
+294 QDEGTDEVTRK
-305 KLLVEAGRQLERMD
+305 KLFVEAGRQLERMD
-319 MLTSNILE
+319 QLTSNILE

-339 FMVADMR
+339 FVVADMR
-346 ASVRAAVEQAS
+346 TSVRAAVEQAA

-377 VRHDAVLVGQAV
+377 VRHDAMLVGQAV
-389 ANLVSNALKF
+389 ANLVANALKF
-399 TARGGRVLV
+399 TARGGSVLV
-408 SVQLLSTGAATVS
+408 SVQLLSTGAATVT
-421 VSDTGV
+421 VRDTGV

-451 NQAARAT
+451 NRAARAT

-498 EAVDEEVPEAATAPS
+498 EAIGEEAPEAAAAPS

-528 LGEVAKTSLRLRR
+528 VGEVAKTSLRLRR

-563 ESPKVL
+563 ESTEAP

>member
-1 MPPRG
+1 M
-6 LRARL
+6 
-11 TIAFLGIVAI
+11 AI
-21 ALALSGYLVVDRVSH
+21 SLVLSAYLVVDRVSQ
-36 EFELQERAA
+36 EFETQERAA
-45 QAARTSAVSS
+45 QTARTAAVSS
-55 AVRSLAQSVAGTK
+55 AIRSLAQSVAGTDD
-68 RIIDSKG
+68 IIDSKG
-75 NLNAKVRE
+75 QLNEKVRE

-89 PELQQLALE
+89 PELQQLALG

-104 RVRFGTWDPDKE
+104 RVRFGTWNPDKE
-116 HFSPAADSEF
+116 FFSPAAESEF
-126 LISSDGAVLE
+126 QISSDGAALE
-136 PGEGRDSILLEP
+136 PGEARDSIQLEP
-148 NVELVGGAPTSIGI
+148 SVVIIGGAPSSISI

-174 WRVAGIT
+174 SRLAGIT
-181 GTITFVGILAMIF
+181 GTITFVGILAMIV
-194 AIIISAIAAA
+194 AIIVSTIAAA

-232 IDVAANDEMVA
+232 IEVAANDEMVA
-243 LLDDF
+243 LLNQF

-294 QDPATDAATRK
+294 QDPGTDEVTRK
-305 KLLVEAGRQLERMD
+305 RLFAEAGRQLERMD
-319 MLTSNILE
+319 SLTSNILE

-339 FMVADMR
+339 FVVADIR
-346 ASVRAAVEQAS
+346 ASVQLAVEQAA

-363 GVAVDERMP
+363 GVAVDERVP

-377 VRHDAVLVGQAV
+377 VRHDAALVGQAV
-389 ANLVSNALKF
+389 ANLVANALKF
-399 TARGGRVLV
+399 TTRGGSVLV
-408 SVQLLSTGAATVS
+408 SVQLLSTGAATVT
-421 VSDTGV
+421 VRDTGV
-427 GISSEELPRI
+427 GISSDELPRI
-437 FDRFYRGTEGLAAA
+437 FDRFYRGTEGLAATSR
-451 NQAARAT
+451 AARAT

-498 EAVDEEVPEAATAPS
+498 EAVEEEVPEAPPTEA

-528 LGEVAKTSLRLRR
+528 LGEVAKTSLRLRS

-563 ESPKVL
+563 ESAEDL
-569 KETPRD
+569 KETQRG

>member
-11 TIAFLGIVAI
+11 TIAFIGIVAI
-21 ALALSGYLVVDRVSH
+21 SLALSGYLVVDRVSQ
-36 EFELQERAA
+36 EFETQERAA
-45 QAARTSAVSS
+45 QTARTAAVSS

-68 RIIDSKG
+68 NILDSSG
-75 NLNAKVRE
+75 ELNAEVRE

-89 PELQQLALE
+89 PELQQLALD

-104 RVRFGTWDPDKE
+104 RVRFGTWNPDKE
-116 HFSPAADSEF
+116 FFSPAAESEF
-126 LISSDGAVLE
+126 LVSSDGAVLE
-136 PGEGRDSILLEP
+136 AGEARDSIQLEP
-148 NVELVGGAPTSIGI
+148 SVVIIGGAPSSISI

-174 WRVAGIT
+174 WRLAGIT
-181 GTITFVGILAMIF
+181 GTITFVGILAMIV
-194 AIIISAIAAA
+194 AIVVSAIAAA

-214 ETATAISDGD
+214 ETATAISDGN

-232 IDVAANDEMVA
+232 IEVAANDEMVA
-243 LLDDF
+243 LLDQF

-294 QDPATDAATRK
+294 QDPGTDAATRK
-305 KLLVEAGRQLERMD
+305 RLFVEAGRQLERMD
-319 MLTSNILE
+319 SLTSNILE

-339 FMVADMR
+339 FMVGDMR
-346 ASVRAAVEQAS
+346 SSVRAAVEQAA

-377 VRHDAVLVGQAV
+377 VRHDAALVGQAV
-389 ANLVSNALKF
+389 ANLVANALKF
-399 TARGGRVLV
+399 TARGGSVLV
-408 SVQLLSTGAATVS
+408 SVQLLSTGAATVT
-421 VSDTGV
+421 VRDTGV
-427 GISSEELPRI
+427 GISSDELPRI

-451 NQAARAT
+451 NRTARAT

-498 EAVDEEVPEAATAPS
+498 EAVGDELPEAASAQT

-528 LGEVAKTSLRLRR
+528 LGEVAKTSLRLRS

-554 TPASLSVAP
+554 TPAPLSVAP
-563 ESPKVL
+563 ESTEEPK
-569 KETPRD
+569 ERPRG

>member
-36 EFELQERAA
+36 EFETQERAA

-89 PELQQLALE
+89 PELQQLALA

-126 LISSDGAVLE
+126 LISSVGAVLE
-136 PGEGRDSILLEP
+136 AGEARDSILLEP
-148 NVELVGGAPTSIGI
+148 NVVVIGGAPSSIGI

-174 WRVAGIT
+174 WRVAGVT
-181 GTITFVGILAMIF
+181 GTITFVGILAMIV
-194 AIIISAIAAA
+194 AIIISAFAAA

-214 ETATAISDGD
+214 ETATAISDGN

-232 IDVAANDEMVA
+232 IEVAANDEMVA

-268 GQEHLADVSHE
+268 SQEHLADVSHE

-294 QDPATDAATRK
+294 QDEGTDEVTRK
-305 KLLVEAGRQLERMD
+305 KLFVEAGRQLERMD
-319 MLTSNILE
+319 QLTSNILE

-339 FMVADMR
+339 FVVADMR
-346 ASVRAAVEQAS
+346 TSVRAAVEQAA

-377 VRHDAVLVGQAV
+377 VRHDAMLVGQAV
-389 ANLVSNALKF
+389 ANLVANALKF
-399 TARGGRVLV
+399 TARGGSVLV
-408 SVQLLSTGAATVS
+408 SVQLLSTGAATVT
-421 VSDTGV
+421 VRDTGV

-451 NQAARAT
+451 NRAARAT

-498 EAVDEEVPEAATAPS
+498 EAIGEEAPEAAAAPS

-528 LGEVAKTSLRLRR
+528 VGEVAKTSLRLRR

-554 TPASLSVAP
+554 TPASESVAP
-563 ESPKVL
+563 EHSETL

>member
-1 MPPRG
+1 
-6 LRARL
+6 
-11 TIAFLGIVAI
+11 
-21 ALALSGYLVVDRVSH
+21 
-36 EFELQERAA
+36 
-45 QAARTSAVSS
+45 
-55 AVRSLAQSVAGTK
+55 VRSISQGVAGTK
-68 RIIDSKG
+68 SIIEG
-75 NLNAKVRE
+75 NGRLNVKVRE

-89 PELQQLALE
+89 PELQQLALGV
-98 IARADV
+98 ARADV
-104 RVRFGTWDPDKE
+104 RVRFGLWDPDKE
-116 HFSPAADSEF
+116 LFTAAADAEF
-126 LISSDGAVLE
+126 LISSAGAIRE
-136 PGEGRDSILLEP
+136 SGEERDSIRVEP
-148 NVELVGGAPTSIGI
+148 SLALIGGAPTSIGI
-162 EVTLISPLTTRA
+162 QVTLLSPLTTRA
-174 WRVAGIT
+174 WRAGGIT
-181 GTITFVGILAMIF
+181 GTILFVGILAMIV
-194 AIIISAIAAA
+194 AIIISTIAAA
-204 RFAKPVQLLS
+204 RFARPVQLLS

-224 LSARVPTG
+224 LSARVQTG
-232 IDVAANDEMVA
+232 VSIAANDEMVA
-243 LLDDF
+243 LLDQF

-294 QDPATDAATRK
+294 QDPETDDATRK
-305 KLLVEAGRQLERMD
+305 KLFVEAGRQLERMD
-319 MLTSNILE
+319 SLTSNILE

-339 FMVADMR
+339 FQVADVR
-346 ASVRAAVEQAS
+346 SSVRAAVEQAA

-377 VRHDAVLVGQAV
+377 VRHDAGLVGQAV
-389 ANLVSNALKF
+389 ANLVANALKF
-399 TARGGRVLV
+399 TARGGNVSV
-408 SVQLLSTGAATVS
+408 SVQLLSTGAATITVR
-421 VSDTGV
+421 DTGV
-427 GISSEELPRI
+427 GISSDELPRI

-451 NQAARAT
+451 NRAARAT

-498 EAVDEEVPEAATAPS
+498 EALDEEVPETSLAPATS
-513 GPATLVS
+513 ATLVT

-528 LGEVAKTSLRLRR
+528 LGEVAKTSLRLRS
-541 VLRADPPSSTVSE
+541 VLRADPSSSTVSE
-554 TPASLSVAP
+554 MPASSSVAP
-563 ESPKVL
+563 DGTETH

>member
-11 TIAFLGIVAI
+11 TIAFLGVVAI
-21 ALALSGYLVVDRVSH
+21 SLALSGYLVIDRVSH
-36 EFELQERAA
+36 EFEIQERAA
-45 QAARTSAVSS
+45 QTARTAAVSS

-68 RIIDSKG
+68 SILDSNG
-75 NLNAKVRE
+75 ELNGEVRE

-89 PELQQLALE
+89 PELQQLALD

-104 RVRFGTWDPDKE
+104 RVRFGTWNPDKE
-116 HFSPAADSEF
+116 FFSPAADSEF
-126 LISSDGAVLE
+126 LISSEGAVLE
-136 PGEGRDSILLEP
+136 PGEARDSILLEP
-148 NVELVGGAPTSIGI
+148 NVVIIGGAPSSISI

-174 WRVAGIT
+174 WRLAGIT
-181 GTITFVGILAMIF
+181 GTITFVGILAMIA
-194 AIIISAIAAA
+194 AIIVSTFAAT

-232 IDVAANDEMVA
+232 LDVAANDEMVA
-243 LLDDF
+243 LLDQF
-248 NLMADR
+248 NLMAER

-294 QDPATDAATRK
+294 QDEGTDEATRK
-305 KLLVEAGRQLERMD
+305 KLFVEAGRQLERMD
-319 MLTSNILE
+319 SLTSNILE

-339 FMVADMR
+339 FMMADMR
-346 ASVRAAVEQAS
+346 SSVRAAVEQAA

-377 VRHDAVLVGQAV
+377 VRHDPALVGQAV
-389 ANLVSNALKF
+389 ANLVANSLKF
-399 TARGGRVLV
+399 TARGGSVLV
-408 SVQLLSTGAATVS
+408 SVQLLATGAATVT
-421 VSDTGV
+421 VRDTGV
-427 GISSEELPRI
+427 GISSDELPRI

-451 NQAARAT
+451 NRAARAT

-498 EAVDEEVPEAATAPS
+498 EALGDELPEAPVAPA

-554 TPASLSVAP
+554 MPASLSAAP
-563 ESPKVL
+563 QSDDVPKE
-569 KETPRD
+569 KPRG

>member
-1 MPPRG
+1 M
-6 LRARL
+6 
-11 TIAFLGIVAI
+11 
-21 ALALSGYLVVDRVSH
+21 
-36 EFELQERAA
+36 
-45 QAARTSAVSS
+45 
-55 AVRSLAQSVAGTK
+55 RSLAQSVAGTK

-89 PELQQLALE
+89 PDLQQLALE

-136 PGEGRDSILLEP
+136 QGEARDSILLEP
-148 NVELVGGAPTSIGI
+148 SVELIGGAPSSIGI

-243 LLDDF
+243 LLNDF

-294 QDPATDAATRK
+294 QDPATDAAIRK
-305 KLLVEAGRQLERMD
+305 KLFVEAGRQLERMD

-346 ASVRAAVEQAS
+346 ASVRAAVEQAA

-399 TARGGRVLV
+399 TARGGSVLV

-421 VSDTGV
+421 VRDTGV

-498 EAVDEEVPEAATAPS
+498 EAVDEEVPDAATAPS

-563 ESPKVL
+563 GSPEDL

>member
-1 MPPRG
+1 M
-6 LRARL
+6 
-11 TIAFLGIVAI
+11 AI
-21 ALALSGYLVVDRVSH
+21 SLVLSAYLVVDRVSQ
-36 EFELQERAA
+36 EFETQERAA
-45 QAARTSAVSS
+45 QTARTAAVSS
-55 AVRSLAQSVAGTK
+55 AIRSLAQSVAGTDD
-68 RIIDSKG
+68 IIDSKG
-75 NLNAKVRE
+75 QLNEKVRE

-89 PELQQLALE
+89 PELQQLALG

-104 RVRFGTWDPDKE
+104 RVRFGTWNPDKE
-116 HFSPAADSEF
+116 FFSPAAESEF
-126 LISSDGAVLE
+126 QISSDGAALE
-136 PGEGRDSILLEP
+136 PGEARDSIQLEP
-148 NVELVGGAPTSIGI
+148 SVVIIGGAPSSISI

-174 WRVAGIT
+174 SRLAGIT
-181 GTITFVGILAMIF
+181 GTITFVGILAMIV
-194 AIIISAIAAA
+194 AIIVSTIAAA

-232 IDVAANDEMVA
+232 IEVAANDEMVA
-243 LLDDF
+243 LLNQF

-268 GQEHLADVSHE
+268 GREHLADVSHE

-294 QDPATDAATRK
+294 QDSGTDEVTRK
-305 KLLVEAGRQLERMD
+305 RLFAEAGRQLERMD
-319 MLTSNILE
+319 SLTSNILE

-339 FMVADMR
+339 FVVADIR
-346 ASVRAAVEQAS
+346 ASVQLAVEQAA

-363 GVAVDERMP
+363 GVAVDERVP

-377 VRHDAVLVGQAV
+377 VRHDAALVGQAV
-389 ANLVSNALKF
+389 ANLVANALKF
-399 TARGGRVLV
+399 TTRGGSVLV
-408 SVQLLSTGAATVS
+408 SVQLLSTGAATVT
-421 VSDTGV
+421 VRDTGV
-427 GISSEELPRI
+427 GISSDELPRI
-437 FDRFYRGTEGLAAA
+437 FDRFYRGTEGLAATSR
-451 NQAARAT
+451 AARAT

-498 EAVDEEVPEAATAPS
+498 EAVEEEVPEAPLTEA

-528 LGEVAKTSLRLRR
+528 LGEVAKTSLRLPR

-563 ESPKVL
+563 ESAEDL
-569 KETPRD
+569 KETQRG

>member
-1 MPPRG
+1 M
-6 LRARL
+6 
-11 TIAFLGIVAI
+11 
-21 ALALSGYLVVDRVSH
+21 
-36 EFELQERAA
+36 
-45 QAARTSAVSS
+45 
-55 AVRSLAQSVAGTK
+55 RSLAQSVAGTK
-68 RIIDSKG
+68 SILDNNG
-75 NLNAKVRE
+75 DLNAEVRE

-98 IARADV
+98 VARADV
-104 RVRFGTWDPDKE
+104 RVRFGTWNPDKE
-116 HFSPAADSEF
+116 YFSPAADSEF
-126 LISSDGAVLE
+126 LISSEGAVLE
-136 PGEGRDSILLEP
+136 PGEARDSIVLDP
-148 NVELVGGAPTSIGI
+148 NVVIIGGAPSSISI

-174 WRVAGIT
+174 SRLAGIT
-181 GTITFVGILAMIF
+181 GTLTFVGILAMIA
-194 AIIISAIAAA
+194 AIAVSAFAAA

-243 LLDDF
+243 LLDQF
-248 NLMADR
+248 NLMAER

-294 QDPATDAATRK
+294 QDEGTDELTRK
-305 KLLVEAGRQLERMD
+305 KLFLEAGRQFERMD
-319 MLTSNILE
+319 ALTSNILE

-339 FMVADMR
+339 FVVTDMR
-346 ASVRAAVEQAS
+346 SSVRAAVEQAA

-377 VRHDAVLVGQAV
+377 VRHDPALVGQAV
-389 ANLVSNALKF
+389 ANLVANSLKF
-399 TARGGRVLV
+399 TARGGSVLV
-408 SVQLLSTGAATVS
+408 SVQLLATGAATVT
-421 VSDTGV
+421 VRDTGV
-427 GISSEELPRI
+427 GISSDELPRI

-451 NQAARAT
+451 NRAARAT

-479 VESLPGEGTSFAL
+479 VESLPGEGASFAL

-498 EAVDEEVPEAATAPS
+498 ESLGDELPETPVAPA

-554 TPASLSVAP
+554 TPASSSAVA
-563 ESPKVL
+563 ESTKVPKE
-569 KETPRD
+569 KRRG

>member
-1 MPPRG
+1 M
-6 LRARL
+6 
-11 TIAFLGIVAI
+11 AI
-21 ALALSGYLVVDRVSH
+21 SLVLSAYLVVDRVSQ
-36 EFELQERAA
+36 EFETQERAA
-45 QAARTSAVSS
+45 QTARTAAVSS
-55 AVRSLAQSVAGTK
+55 AIRSLAQSVAGTDD
-68 RIIDSKG
+68 IIDSKG
-75 NLNAKVRE
+75 QLNEKVRE

-89 PELQQLALE
+89 PELQQLALG

-104 RVRFGTWDPDKE
+104 RVRFGTWNPDKE
-116 HFSPAADSEF
+116 FFSPAAESEF
-126 LISSDGAVLE
+126 QISSDGAALE
-136 PGEGRDSILLEP
+136 PGEARDSIQLEP
-148 NVELVGGAPTSIGI
+148 SVVIIGGAPSSISI

-174 WRVAGIT
+174 SRLAGIT
-181 GTITFVGILAMIF
+181 GTITFVGILAMIV
-194 AIIISAIAAA
+194 AIIISTIAAA

-232 IDVAANDEMVA
+232 IEVAANDEMVA
-243 LLDDF
+243 LLNQF

-268 GQEHLADVSHE
+268 GREHLADVSHE

-294 QDPATDAATRK
+294 QDSGTDEVTRK
-305 KLLVEAGRQLERMD
+305 RLFAEAGRQLERMD
-319 MLTSNILE
+319 SLTSNILE

-339 FMVADMR
+339 FVVADIR
-346 ASVRAAVEQAS
+346 ASVQLAVEQAA

-363 GVAVDERMP
+363 GVAVDERVP

-377 VRHDAVLVGQAV
+377 VRHDAALVGQAV
-389 ANLVSNALKF
+389 ANLVANALKF
-399 TARGGRVLV
+399 TTRGGSVLV
-408 SVQLLSTGAATVS
+408 SVQLLSTGAATVT
-421 VSDTGV
+421 VRDTGV
-427 GISSEELPRI
+427 GISSDELPRI
-437 FDRFYRGTEGLAAA
+437 FDRFYRGTEGLAATSR
-451 NQAARAT
+451 AARAT

-498 EAVDEEVPEAATAPS
+498 EAVEEEVPEAPLTEA

-528 LGEVAKTSLRLRR
+528 LGEVAKTSLRLRS

-563 ESPKVL
+563 ESAEDL
-569 KETPRD
+569 KETQRG

>member
-148 NVELVGGAPTSIGI
+148 NIELIGGAPSSVGI

-181 GTITFVGILAMIF
+181 GTIIFVGIIAMIF

-214 ETATAISDGD
+214 ETAMAISDGD

-232 IDVAANDEMVA
+232 IEVAANEEMVA

-305 KLLVEAGRQLERMD
+305 KLFVEAGRQLERMD

-346 ASVRAAVEQAS
+346 ASVRAAVEQAA

-399 TARGGRVLV
+399 TPRGGSVLV

-421 VSDTGV
+421 VRDTGV

-498 EAVDEEVPEAATAPS
+498 EAVDEEVPDAASAPS

-528 LGEVAKTSLRLRR
+528 LGEVAKTTLRLRR

-563 ESPKVL
+563 ESPKAL

>member
-1 MPPRG
+1 
-6 LRARL
+6 
-11 TIAFLGIVAI
+11 VAI
-21 ALALSGYLVVDRVSH
+21 SLALSGYLVVDRVSQ
-36 EFELQERAA
+36 EFETQERAA
-45 QAARTSAVSS
+45 QTARTAAVSS

-68 RIIDSKG
+68 DILDSNG
-75 NLNAKVRE
+75 ELNAEVRE

-89 PELQQLALE
+89 PELQQLALD

-104 RVRFGTWDPDKE
+104 RVRFGTWNPDKE
-116 HFSPAADSEF
+116 FFSPAAESEF

-136 PGEGRDSILLEP
+136 PGEARDSILLEP
-148 NVELVGGAPTSIGI
+148 NVVIIGGAPSSISI

-174 WRVAGIT
+174 SRLAGVT
-181 GTITFVGILAMIF
+181 GTITFVGILAMIVS
-194 AIIISAIAAA
+194 IIISTIAAA

-224 LSARVPTG
+224 LSARVSTG
-232 IDVAANDEMVA
+232 IEVAANDEMVA
-243 LLDDF
+243 LLDQF

-294 QDPATDAATRK
+294 QDSGTDEATRK
-305 KLLVEAGRQLERMD
+305 KLFIEAGRQLERMD
-319 MLTSNILE
+319 SLTSNILE

-339 FMVADMR
+339 FVVADMR
-346 ASVRAAVEQAS
+346 ASVQLAVEQAA

-363 GVAVDERMP
+363 GVAVDERVP

-377 VRHDAVLVGQAV
+377 VRHDAALVGQAV
-389 ANLVSNALKF
+389 ANLVANALKF
-399 TARGGRVLV
+399 TARGGSVLV
-408 SVQLLSTGAATVS
+408 SVQLLSTGAATVT
-421 VSDTGV
+421 VRDTGV
-427 GISSEELPRI
+427 GISSDELPRI

-451 NQAARAT
+451 NRAARAT

-498 EAVDEEVPEAATAPS
+498 EAVGDELPEAALSQT

-528 LGEVAKTSLRLRR
+528 LGEVAKTSLRLRS

-563 ESPKVL
+563 ESTEDP
-569 KETPRD
+569 KETPRG

>member
-1 MPPRG
+1 
-6 LRARL
+6 
-11 TIAFLGIVAI
+11 VAI
-21 ALALSGYLVVDRVSH
+21 SLVLSAYLVVDRVSQ
-36 EFELQERAA
+36 EFETQERAA
-45 QAARTSAVSS
+45 QTARTAAVSS
-55 AVRSLAQSVAGTK
+55 AIRSLAQSVAGTDD
-68 RIIDSKG
+68 IIDSKG
-75 NLNAKVRE
+75 QLNEKVRE

-89 PELQQLALE
+89 PELQQLALG

-104 RVRFGTWDPDKE
+104 RVRFGTWNPDKE
-116 HFSPAADSEF
+116 FFSPAAESEF
-126 LISSDGAVLE
+126 QISSDGAALE
-136 PGEGRDSILLEP
+136 PGEARDSIQLEP
-148 NVELVGGAPTSIGI
+148 SVVIIGGAPSSISI

-174 WRVAGIT
+174 SRLTGIT
-181 GTITFVGILAMIF
+181 GTITFVGILAMIV
-194 AIIISAIAAA
+194 AIIVSTIAAA

-232 IDVAANDEMVA
+232 IEVAANDEMVA
-243 LLDDF
+243 LLNQF

-268 GQEHLADVSHE
+268 GREHLADVSHE

-294 QDPATDAATRK
+294 QDSGTDEVTRK
-305 KLLVEAGRQLERMD
+305 RLFAEAGRQLERMD
-319 MLTSNILE
+319 SLTSNILE

-339 FMVADMR
+339 FVVADIR
-346 ASVRAAVEQAS
+346 ASVQLAVEQAA

-363 GVAVDERMP
+363 GVAVDERVP

-377 VRHDAVLVGQAV
+377 VRHDAALVGQAV
-389 ANLVSNALKF
+389 ANLVANALKF
-399 TARGGRVLV
+399 TTRGGSVLV
-408 SVQLLSTGAATVS
+408 SVQLLSTGAATVT
-421 VSDTGV
+421 VRDTGV
-427 GISSEELPRI
+427 GISSDELPRI
-437 FDRFYRGTEGLAAA
+437 FDRFYRGTEGLAATSR
-451 NQAARAT
+451 AARAT

-498 EAVDEEVPEAATAPS
+498 EAVEEEVPEAPLTEA

-528 LGEVAKTSLRLRR
+528 LGEVAKTSLRLRS

-563 ESPKVL
+563 ESAEDP
-569 KETPRD
+569 KETQRG